1 MIQMPRRSVTRF
13 FIPLIDV
20 LILLFCIFLLME
32 FNSESEVEKQ
42 VEVVEDQANS
52 IDGLQALL
60 DRRTKELHQFEEDRP
75 KLNELAKLREELE
88 RLRNASQQDLQQRT
102 FFRVIDIER
111 NDGTIAFY
119 DETRPDP
126 ISIPIATAKSA
137 QALIERHQKEAQGRD
152 LYYVFMP
159 PRDTINYPTLGQA
172 RRYRDW
178 FASVPNS
185 LNPLG
190 GVNK

>member
-1 MIQMPRRSVTRF
+1 S
-13 FIPLIDV
+13 
-20 LILLFCIFLLME
+20 
-32 FNSESEVEKQ
+32 
-42 VEVVEDQANS
+42 
-52 IDGLQALL
+52 
-60 DRRTKELHQFEEDRP
+60 EEDRH
-75 KLNELAKLREELE
+75 KHNGKAKLREELD
-88 RLRNASQQDLQQRT
+88 RMKNANQKNLQERT
-102 FFRVIDIER
+102 FIRIIDIDVK
-111 NDGTIAFY
+111 DGSISFY
-119 DETRPDP
+119 DESKEKP

-152 LYYVFMP
+152 LYYVFIP

-178 FASVPNS
+178 FASVPKS

>member
-1 MIQMPRRSVTRF
+1 MIKMPRRSVTRF

-42 VEVVEDQANS
+42 VEVVEDQSNS

-75 KLNELAKLREELE
+75 KLNELVKLREELD
-88 RLRNASQQDLQQRT
+88 RLKNASQKNLQERT
-102 FFRVIDIER
+102 FIRIIDI
-111 NDGTIAFY
+111 DGKDGSISFY
-119 DETRPDP
+119 DESKEKP
-126 ISIPIATAKSA
+126 ISIPIATAKA
-137 QALIERHQKEAQGRD
+137 AEALIERHQREAQGRD
-152 LYYVFMP
+152 LYYVFIP
-159 PRDTINYPTLGQA
+159 PRETINFPTLGQA

-190 GVNK
+190 GVSK